1 MNISRDSEQ
10 NPFPPGEGRD
20 GAIYEEAVA
29 LLKQLIATPSF
40 SKEENDTAEII
51 GTFFEKHTISFSRVG
66 NNIYAKNKHYDVNK
80 PSILLNSHHDTVLPN
95 KGYSIDPFTPLEKEG
110 KLFGLGSNDAGGCL
124 VSLIATF
131 LHFYEREN
139 TAHNVVFA
147 ASAEEEISGVNG
159 IELVLPYLGK
169 IDFGIVGEPTKL
181 EMAVAERGLMVIDCI
196 AAGRAGHA
204 ARKEGEN
211 ALYKALDDINW
222 IRNYQFD
229 KVSDLLGESRLT
241 VTVIDTENKQ
251 HNVVPAQCKYVIDV
265 RVNELY
271 TFDEIL
277 EALKAN
283 LKSQFKP
290 RTTRM
295 KSTSISLNHALV
307 RAGINLGKGYYGS
320 PTTSD
325 KALMPFPT
333 LKMGPGDSA
342 RSHTADEF
350 IYLSE
355 IEDGIA
361 TYIKMLEQIV

>member
-1 MNISRDSEQ
+1 MSQKLYD
-10 NPFPPGEGRD
+10 D
-20 GAIYEEAVA
+20 AVN

-40 SKEENDTAEII
+40 SKEENDTADII
-51 GTFFEKHTISFSRVG
+51 VKFFEDHGIPCARVG

-80 PSILLNSHHDTVLPN
+80 PSVLLNSHHDTVKPN
-95 KGYSIDPFTPLEKEG
+95 KGYTLDPFTPIEKEG

-131 LHFYEREN
+131 LHFYERN
-139 TAHNVVFA
+139 DISHNVVFA

-159 IELVLPYLGK
+159 IELVLPYLGN

-181 EMAVAERGLMVIDCI
+181 EMAVAERGLMVIDCT
-196 AAGRAGHA
+196 APGRSGHA

-211 ALYKALDDINW
+211 ALYNAIDDINW
-222 IRNYQFD
+222 IRNYQFP
-229 KVSDLLGESRLT
+229 KISELLGESRLT
-241 VTVIDTENKQ
+241 VTVIETENKQ
-251 HNVVPAQCKYVIDV
+251 HNVVPSTCKFVIDV

-271 TFDEIL
+271 SFEEIL

-283 LKSQFKP
+283 LKSTFKP

-295 KSTSISLNHALV
+295 KSTSIALDHPLV
-307 RAGINLGKGYYGS
+307 KAGIALGKGYYGS

-325 KALMPFPT
+325 KALMPFST

-350 IYLSE
+350 IYLDE
-355 IEDGIA
+355 IKDGIA
-361 TYIKMLEQIV
+361 TYIKMVEQIV

>member
-1 MNISRDSEQ
+1 MKENLYQ
-10 NPFPPGEGRD
+10 
-20 GAIYEEAVA
+20 EAVG

-51 GTFFEKHTISFSRVG
+51 TAFFEKHEVPYSRVG
-66 NNIYAKNKHYDVNK
+66 NNIYAKNKFYDVAK

-95 KGYSIDPFTPLEKEG
+95 KGYTMDPFTPIEKDG

-131 LHFYEREN
+131 LHYYDMAD
-139 TAHNVVFA
+139 TKHNVVFA

-159 IELVLPYLGK
+159 IELVLPYLGN

-196 AAGRAGHA
+196 AQGRAGHA

-211 ALYKALDDINW
+211 ALYKAVDDINW
-222 IRNYQFD
+222 IRDYKFD

-251 HNVVPAQCKYVIDV
+251 HNVVPAQCKFVIDV

-283 LKSQFKP
+283 LQSQFKP

-295 KSTSISLNHALV
+295 KSTSIQLDHPLV
-307 RAGINLGKGYYGS
+307 KAGINLGKGYYGS

-342 RSHTADEF
+342 RSHTADEYIF
-350 IYLSE
+350 LEE

-361 TYIKMLEQIV
+361 TYIKMVEQII